1 MLDSFPRV
9 SIITATYNAD
19 AFLADCIE
27 SIIDQTYP
35 CIELIIID
43 GGSTDATLN
52 IIEHY
57 RKYINFFI
65 SEPDRG
71 IYDAWNKGLAAAT
84 GDWIAF
90 VGADDIL
97 LPNAIAIYIDHI
109 RQHSDKNIEFISSK
123 IQLVKTDLTV
133 IDEVGVPW
141 VWETFKIR
149 MATYH
154 LGCFHSRS
162 LFETYGNFDIN
173 YKISGDY
180 ELLLRA
186 KEKLRTSYID
196 QVTAQ
201 MRVGGVSN
209 KFLYKAIEETY
220 QAKVKNGLLSLTRGR
235 IMILIDK
242 IRTKLKI

>member
-43 GGSTDATLN
+43 GGSTDNTLS

-57 RKYINFFI
+57 RKHINFFV
-65 SEPDRG
+65 SELDRG
-71 IYDAWNKGLAAAT
+71 IYDAWNKGLAVAT

-97 LPNAIAIYIDHI
+97 LPNAITLYIDHI
-109 RQHSDKNIEFISSK
+109 RQHSDKNMEFVSSR
-123 IQLVKTDLTV
+123 IQLVKTDLAV
-133 IDEVGVPW
+133 INEVGSPW

-154 LGCFHSRS
+154 LGCLHSRS
-162 LFETYGNFDIN
+162 LFEIYGNFDIN

-186 KEKLRTSYID
+186 KEKLRTSYINE
-196 QVTAQ
+196 VTAQ
-201 MRVGGVSN
+201 MRIGGVSN
-209 KFLYKAIEETY
+209 KFLYKTIEETY
-220 QAKVKNGLLSLTRGR
+220 QAKVKNGLLSPVRGR
-235 IMILIDK
+235 IMIVIDK